1 MRIGIQISSFRDFP
15 PIEDFLDFVREAE
28 AMGVNPITLADAVST
43 SRLHNRDIYV
53 MLALMARETKTA
65 QLGTSVT
72 NFETRHIMT
81 TVNAMASVD
90 DLAEGRIMIGFGSG
104 DTPLYSVGL
113 KSTPLKRVRENM
125 LAARKLFNGEPAAY
139 NGVTITSNWKKPH
152 VPIFL
157 AADGP
162 KTLELAGETADGVIL
177 GSGIT
182 PEVVAWAREHI
193 AIGAK
198 RAGRN
203 PDDVELWLNAIV
215 HMEEDGKAAR
225 EAVRPRLCTRAN
237 HNFRYGLHAVPD
249 EHKEG
254 VQRFRD
260 NYDEF
265 NVGAGSPNANFI
277 TDYMIDR
284 FAIVGTPEEC
294 KERFR
299 EVARMGV
306 AKTFIFAMS
315 YTLELR
321 RRIVRYV
328 GEQILPEIASL

>member
-1 MRIGIQISSFRDFP
+1 MRFGIQISSFREFP
-15 PIEDFLDFVREAE
+15 PVDEFLGFVKEAE
-28 AMGVNPITLADAVST
+28 ELGIDPITLADAVST

-53 MLALMARETKTA
+53 MLGLMARETKRA

-72 NFETRHIMT
+72 NFETRHLMT
-81 TVNAMASVD
+81 TVNAIGSVD
-90 DLAEGRIMIGFGSG
+90 DVAEGRVMIGFGAG

-113 KSTPLKRVRENM
+113 KSTRLKKMREGM
-125 LAARKLFNGEPAAY
+125 LAARTLLNGEPTEYGGAE
-139 NGVTITSNWKKPH
+139 ITSNWKKPH
-152 VPIFL
+152 LPIFL

-182 PEVVAWAREHI
+182 PEVVSWAKEHI

-215 HMEEDGKAAR
+215 HVEEDGNAAR
-225 EAVRPRLCTRAN
+225 ESVRPRICTRAN
-237 HNFRYGLHAVPD
+237 HNFRHSLNAVPD
-249 EHKEG
+249 ENREE

-260 NYDEF
+260 NYDEL
-265 NVGAGSPNANFI
+265 NIGAGSPNAQFI
-277 TDYMIDR
+277 TDYLVDR
-284 FAIVGTPEEC
+284 FSVTGSPEEC

-299 EVARMGV
+299 EIAKLG
-306 AKTFIFAMS
+306 AKTFVFAMS

-321 RRIVRYV
+321 RRIVRFV
-328 GEQILPEIASL
+328 GEEVLPDLGG